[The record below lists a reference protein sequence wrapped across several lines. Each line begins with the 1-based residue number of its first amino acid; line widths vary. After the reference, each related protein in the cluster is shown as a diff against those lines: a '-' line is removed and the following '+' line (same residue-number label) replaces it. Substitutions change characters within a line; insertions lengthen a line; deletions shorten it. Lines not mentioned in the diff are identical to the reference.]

1 MKLIDAD
8 ALKEHKF
15 LTQQVKVINGR
26 HNGKLKEQLILT
38 YQKGWN
44 DCIDAI
50 IDNAPTVEQP
60 TGQVN
65 CSHCDYLNFSKKI
78 IDIIVEVMTK
88 YGIESVEDLQRELDR
103 KERKNEDQQTTE
115 RDIHRQGETSRGDR
129 RSQEARPGR
138 TSRAYG
144 ILEREELRLCKH

>member
-15 LTQQVKVINGR
+15 LTPQVKVIGGR

-50 IDNAPTVEQP
+50 IDNAP
-60 TGQVN
+60 
-65 CSHCDYLNFSKKI
+65 
-78 IDIIVEVMTK
+78 IVELKQLKEVRNICEHWNDTSSSFVSACNAFEDILHIFKLGVGDTK
-88 YGIESVEDLQRELDR
+88 G
-103 KERKNEDQQTTE
+103 
-115 RDIHRQGETSRGDR
+115 
-129 RSQEARPGR
+129 A
-138 TSRAYG
+138 
-144 ILEREELRLCKH
+144 EE